1 MCRFARKK
9 ESNHVKLTQIDKYL
23 AARRAQ
29 NSTHHRTLWTG
40 TAMMMFELLRLQAQT
55 QAQVLT
61 NCALSLARDPLA
73 PEQLNA
79 CAAAACS
86 FERTA
91 EMVGLKAGAEL
102 ARTVEECL
110 AAARRGEIELRQDLI
125 SLILQSVDL
134 LDNMARLP
142 AAPTLHDALDEDDPQ
157 PLIHARPILVVAD
170 SPDTRE
176 LERKLLRYR
185 GYDVVAVDNGIDA
198 WYQILSGNYGL
209 VLTDVDLPGL
219 DGIQLIRLIRNDP
232 RFARLPILIACDND
246 DPQQRWRGFDAGAN
260 YYVIKGTFHDT
271 LVEAVSTLIGPS
283 LPVS

>member
-1 MCRFARKK
+1 
-9 ESNHVKLTQIDKYL
+9 
-23 AARRAQ
+23 
-29 NSTHHRTLWTG
+29 
-40 TAMMMFELLRLQAQT
+40 MMMFELLRLQAQT

-91 EMVGLKAGAEL
+91 EMVGLTAGAEL

-110 AAARRGEIELRQDLI
+110 AAARCGEIELRQDLI

-142 AAPTLHDALDEDDPQ
+142 PAPTAHETLAELDSQSHSECKPV
-157 PLIHARPILVVAD
+157 LVVAD
-170 SPDTRE
+170 APDVRE
-176 LERKLLRYR
+176 LERKLLKYR

-232 RFARLPILIACDND
+232 RFVRLPVLIACDIDN
-246 DPQQRWRGFDAGAN
+246 PQQRWRGFDAGAN

-271 LVEAVSTLIGPS
+271 LVEAVSTLIGPAHA
-283 LPVS
+283 

>member
-1 MCRFARKK
+1 
-9 ESNHVKLTQIDKYL
+9 
-23 AARRAQ
+23 
-29 NSTHHRTLWTG
+29 
-40 TAMMMFELLRLQAQT
+40 MMMFELLRLQAQT
-55 QAQVLT
+55 QAQALT

-73 PEQLNA
+73 PDQLNA

-110 AAARRGEIELRQDLI
+110 AAARRGEIELQKDLI

-142 AAPTLHDALDEDDPQ
+142 IAPTFPEDLPQ
-157 PLIHARPILVVAD
+157 PDSKPQRKCRPILVVDDSAD
-170 SPDTRE
+170 VRE
-176 LERKLLRYR
+176 LERKLLQYR

-198 WYQILSGNYGL
+198 WYEVLSGSYSL
-209 VLTDVDLPGL
+209 VLTDVDLPAL

-232 RFARLPILIACDND
+232 RFVRLPILIACDND
-246 DPQQRWRGFDAGAN
+246 NPQQRWRGFDAGAN

-271 LVEAVSTLIGPS
+271 LVEAVSTLIGPARS
-283 LPVS
+283 

>member
-1 MCRFARKK
+1 
-9 ESNHVKLTQIDKYL
+9 
-23 AARRAQ
+23 
-29 NSTHHRTLWTG
+29 
-40 TAMMMFELLRLQAQT
+40 MMMFELLRLQAQT

-61 NCALSLARDPLA
+61 NCALSLARDPLE

-142 AAPTLHDALDEDDPQ
+142 AAPTLHDALDEDDAPSHTQ
-157 PLIHARPILVVAD
+157 ARPILVVAD
-170 SPDTRE
+170 SSEVRE
-176 LERKLLRYR
+176 LERKLLKYR

-198 WYQILSGNYGL
+198 WYQILSGSYGL

-232 RFARLPILIACDND
+232 RFVRLPILIACDND
-246 DPQQRWRGFDAGAN
+246 NPQQRWSGFDAGAN

-271 LVEAVSTLIGPS
+271 LVEAVSTLIGPAHS
-283 LPVS
+283 

>member
-1 MCRFARKK
+1 
-9 ESNHVKLTQIDKYL
+9 
-23 AARRAQ
+23 
-29 NSTHHRTLWTG
+29 
-40 TAMMMFELLRLQAQT
+40 MMMFELLRLQAQT

-91 EMVGLKAGAEL
+91 TMVGLTAGAEL

-110 AAARRGEIELRQDLI
+110 AAARRGEIELQQDLI

-142 AAPTLHDALDEDDPQ
+142 AAPTTHETLTELDPQ
-157 PLIHARPILVVAD
+157 PHPQCKAILVVAD
-170 SPDTRE
+170 SPEVRD
-176 LERKLLRYR
+176 LECKLLKYR

-232 RFARLPILIACDND
+232 RFVRLPVLIACDIDN
-246 DPQQRWRGFDAGAN
+246 PQQRWRGFDAGAN

-271 LVEAVSTLIGPS
+271 LVEAVSTLIGPARAQT
-283 LPVS
+283 

>member
-1 MCRFARKK
+1 
-9 ESNHVKLTQIDKYL
+9 
-23 AARRAQ
+23 
-29 NSTHHRTLWTG
+29 
-40 TAMMMFELLRLQAQT
+40 MMMFELLRLQAQT
-55 QAQVLT
+55 QAQALT

-110 AAARRGEIELRQDLI
+110 AAARRGEIELQQDLI

-142 AAPTLHDALDEDDPQ
+142 APPTLSDTLADLDIQ
-157 PLIHARPILVVAD
+157 PRSQCLPILVVD
-170 SPDTRE
+170 DEPEVRD
-176 LERKLLRYR
+176 LESKLLKYR
-185 GYDVVAVDNGIDA
+185 GYDVVTVDNGIDA

-232 RFARLPILIACDND
+232 RFTRLPVLIACDND
-246 DPQQRWRGFDAGAN
+246 NPQQRWCGFDAGAN

-271 LVEAVSTLIGPS
+271 LVEAVSTLIGPAHS
-283 LPVS
+283 

>member
-1 MCRFARKK
+1 
-9 ESNHVKLTQIDKYL
+9 
-23 AARRAQ
+23 
-29 NSTHHRTLWTG
+29 
-40 TAMMMFELLRLQAQT
+40 MMMFELLRLQAQT

-91 EMVGLKAGAEL
+91 EMVGLTAGAEL

-110 AAARRGEIELRQDLI
+110 AAARRGEIELQQDLI

-142 AAPTLHDALDEDDPQ
+142 PAPTLHDALAELDTE
-157 PLIHARPILVVAD
+157 ARPRCRAILVVDD
-170 SPDTRE
+170 SPEVRE
-176 LERKLLRYR
+176 LSRKLLNYR
-185 GYDVVAVDNGIDA
+185 GYEVVAVDNGIDA

-209 VLTDVDLPGL
+209 VLTSVDLPGL

-232 RFARLPILIACDND
+232 RFTRLPILIACDND
-246 DPQQRWRGFDAGAN
+246 NPQQRWRGFDAGAN

-271 LVEAVSTLIGPS
+271 LVEAVSTLVGPAHA
-283 LPVS
+283 

>member
-1 MCRFARKK
+1 
-9 ESNHVKLTQIDKYL
+9 
-23 AARRAQ
+23 
-29 NSTHHRTLWTG
+29 
-40 TAMMMFELLRLQAQT
+40 MMMFELLRLQAQT

-91 EMVGLKAGAEL
+91 EMVGLTAGAEL

-110 AAARRGEIELRQDLI
+110 AAARRGEIELQQDLI

-142 AAPTLHDALDEDDPQ
+142 PPPTLDDALAELDPQ
-157 PLIHARPILVVAD
+157 APAQYKANQCKPILVVAD
-170 SPDTRE
+170 SPDVRE
-176 LERKLLRYR
+176 LERKLLKYR

-209 VLTDVDLPGL
+209 VLTDIDLPGL

-232 RFARLPILIACDND
+232 RFVRLPILIACENDN
-246 DPQQRWRGFDAGAN
+246 PQQRWRGFDAGAN

-271 LVEAVSTLIGPS
+271 LVEAVSTLVGPAI
-283 LPVS
+283 P

>member
-1 MCRFARKK
+1 
-9 ESNHVKLTQIDKYL
+9 
-23 AARRAQ
+23 
-29 NSTHHRTLWTG
+29 
-40 TAMMMFELLRLQAQT
+40 MMMFELLRLQAQT

-91 EMVGLKAGAEL
+91 QMVGLKAGAEL

-110 AAARRGEIELRQDLI
+110 AAARRGEIELQQDLI

-142 AAPTLHDALDEDDPQ
+142 SADPLFPDTSAEGETQ
-157 PLIHARPILVVAD
+157 LSSKCRPILVVD
-170 SPDTRE
+170 DEPDMRE
-176 LERKLLRYR
+176 LERKLLQYR

-198 WYQILSGNYGL
+198 WYEVLSGNYAL
-209 VLTDVDLPGL
+209 VLTDVDLPAL

-232 RFARLPILIACDND
+232 RFTRLPILIACDSEN
-246 DPQQRWRGFDAGAN
+246 PQQRWRGFDAGAN

-271 LVEAVSTLIGPS
+271 LVEAVTTLIGPADIT
-283 LPVS
+283 

>member
-1 MCRFARKK
+1 
-9 ESNHVKLTQIDKYL
+9 
-23 AARRAQ
+23 
-29 NSTHHRTLWTG
+29 
-40 TAMMMFELLRLQAQT
+40 MMMFELLRLQAQT
-55 QAQVLT
+55 QAQALT

-110 AAARRGEIELRQDLI
+110 AAARRGEIELQRELI

-142 AAPTLHDALDEDDPQ
+142 VAPSTSPTLADIQ
-157 PLIHARPILVVAD
+157 PRRTCRPILVVDD
-170 SPDTRE
+170 SPDVRE
-176 LERKLLRYR
+176 LERKLLKYR

-198 WYQILSGNYGL
+198 WYEILSGNYGL
-209 VLTDVDLPGL
+209 VLTDVDLPAL

-232 RFARLPILIACDND
+232 RFVRLPILIACDND
-246 DPQQRWRGFDAGAN
+246 NPQQRWRGFDAGAN

-271 LVEAVSTLIGPS
+271 LVEAVSTLIGPAHS
-283 LPVS
+283 

>member
-1 MCRFARKK
+1 
-9 ESNHVKLTQIDKYL
+9 
-23 AARRAQ
+23 
-29 NSTHHRTLWTG
+29 
-40 TAMMMFELLRLQAQT
+40 MMMFELLRLQAQT

-91 EMVGLKAGAEL
+91 EMVGLTAGAEL

-110 AAARRGEIELRQDLI
+110 AAARRGEIELQQDLI

-142 AAPTLHDALDEDDPQ
+142 PAPTMHDTLTDLDPEPRPQ
-157 PLIHARPILVVAD
+157 CKPILVVDD
-170 SPDTRE
+170 SPEMRD

-232 RFARLPILIACDND
+232 RFVRLPVLIACDND
-246 DPQQRWRGFDAGAN
+246 NPQQRWRGFDAGAN
-260 YYVIKGTFHDT
+260 YYVVKGTLHDT
-271 LVEAVSTLIGPS
+271 LVEAVSTLIGPAHA
-283 LPVS
+283 

>member
-1 MCRFARKK
+1 MART
-9 ESNHVKLTQIDKYL
+9 ESSSPTN
-23 AARRAQ
+23 
-29 NSTHHRTLWTG
+29 
-40 TAMMMFELLRLQAQT
+40 
-55 QAQVLT
+55 LT

-91 EMVGLKAGAEL
+91 QMVGLKAGAEL

-110 AAARRGEIELRQDLI
+110 AAARRGEIELQQELI

-142 AAPTLHDALDEDDPQ
+142 SADPLFPELADDETQ
-157 PLIHARPILVVAD
+157 LTIRCRPILVVEDA
-170 SPDTRE
+170 PDVRE
-176 LERKLLRYR
+176 LERKLLQYR

-198 WYQILSGNYGL
+198 WYEVLSGKYGL
-209 VLTDVDLPGL
+209 VVTAVDLPAL

-232 RFARLPILIACDND
+232 RFTRLPILIACDSEN
-246 DPQQRWRGFDAGAN
+246 PQQRWRGFDAGAN

-271 LVEAVSTLIGPS
+271 LVEAVTNLIGPAEAI
-283 LPVS
+283 

>member
-1 MCRFARKK
+1 
-9 ESNHVKLTQIDKYL
+9 
-23 AARRAQ
+23 
-29 NSTHHRTLWTG
+29 
-40 TAMMMFELLRLQAQT
+40 MMMFELLRLQAQT

-91 EMVGLKAGAEL
+91 EMVGLTAGAEL

-110 AAARRGEIELRQDLI
+110 AAARRGEIELQQDLI

-142 AAPTLHDALDEDDPQ
+142 AVPTLHDTFAELDRQQQQ
-157 PLIHARPILVVAD
+157 PHCKPILVVDD
-170 SPDTRE
+170 SPDMRE
-176 LERKLLRYR
+176 LERKLLKYR

-232 RFARLPILIACDND
+232 RFVRLPILIACDND
-246 DPQQRWRGFDAGAN
+246 NPQQRWRGFDAGAN
-260 YYVIKGTFHDT
+260 YYVVKGTFHDT
-271 LVEAVSTLIGPS
+271 LVEAVSTLIGPAHA
-283 LPVS
+283 